1 MTDDAAVAR
10 VSKARRRLAI
20 RSVRF
25 LRVIAGVSVTL
36 LGMSPSIAGGTAM
49 AASSGEQLVGD
60 AQAVTL
66 PSDYTPPSGLRQ
78 LLPLAGV
85 AFVAPS
91 ISAGFYSHLDGTGGS
106 YAPSQ
111 PGDELLYL
119 SVEAYSFAPPF
130 GQTPYHYAAPQ
141 LSVNFA
147 GHTVALA
154 ETPDGSVSGVA
165 GSAYGD
171 DGAHF
176 PGRWVVALPRGVPAQ
191 LVATEDGFSQTLDLR
206 TGLRAGP
213 SPAVLYRDQSGPLGL
228 DLRPNLAG
236 NLVVTAGG
244 NRVTFPVSLRE
255 AALNFFNLQSPD
267 ATPGASS
274 DQAYLFVEVSFGVGV
289 DQAGHADWYF
299 DPAVPSHAVSASVA
313 GAGVATPTQGPPPP
327 DPTDTSTLFK
337 GLYSFVVPASA
348 TSVAVT
354 VGAGTDPSVYYEGP
368 DDLSPRAE
376 PVSSSRPANFSV
388 SFPAPAPATLSPLG
402 STISV
407 PPSTVTSPV
416 ATQPVSLAGGSTSSR
431 RANGAAG
438 WTDVGAG
445 AGAGAA
451 VVVVI
456 FGVVFISR
464 RTKIVE
470 ARPVKPKGAEGDP
483 GGEANASEGSPSEP
497 VLESDS
503 SLHDGLSDQ
512 ASETAPVTSVEA
524 PASAVS
530 AVTLPRLRV
539 RLIGP
544 LEVEGLLGAI
554 RRIRVLQIL
563 LVLCLNLG
571 RPISSEELRN
581 RLATS
586 DDSEPSAPT
595 VRSEMSRLRKVLP
608 AGLLAERVPGSDC
621 GLPPDDVEVDWF
633 IFKALMAQSHAAEGT
648 AKLELATKALRLVRG
663 RVLEHHTWHGV
674 DALVWDMNAE
684 IGNFASAH
692 AALALEMGR
701 PAEAAEISRL
711 ALLAVPGSPG
721 LWRLRMRAAQAGSGE
736 NFDHLAEMAK
746 ADTGN
751 EVHLDEGDAEGSGA
765 PAKA

>member
-10 VSKARRRLAI
+10 VSEARGWLANRR
-20 RSVRF
+20 VRL
-25 LRVIAGVSVTL
+25 LRVVAGVGVAL
-36 LGMSPSIAGGTAM
+36 LAMSPCIAGGATAM
-49 AASSGEQLVGD
+49 AASSGEQPVGD

-91 ISAGFYSHLDGTGGS
+91 ISAGFYSHVDGTEGS
-106 YAPSQ
+106 YSPSQ
-111 PGDELLYL
+111 PGDELLFL
-119 SVEAYSFAPPF
+119 SVEAYSFPPPF

-141 LSVNFA
+141 LSVSFT
-147 GHTVALA
+147 GHTVALP

-176 PGRWVVALPRGVPAQ
+176 PGRWVIALPKGVPAQ
-191 LVATEDGFSQTLDLR
+191 LVATENGFSQTLDLR

-213 SPAVLYRDQSGPLGL
+213 SPTVLYRDQSGPLGL
-228 DLRPNLAG
+228 DLRPNLAAS
-236 NLVVTAGG
+236 LVVTAGG
-244 NRVTFPVSLRE
+244 NRVSFPVTLRE

-267 ATPGASS
+267 ATPAAST

-289 DQAGHADWYF
+289 DQAGRADWYF
-299 DPAVPSHAVSASVA
+299 DPAVPSHALSASVD
-313 GAGVATPTQGPPPP
+313 GAVTTAPTQGPPPP

-337 GLYSFVVPASA
+337 GPYSFIVPASA
-348 TSVAVT
+348 TSAAVT
-354 VGAGTDPSVYYEGP
+354 VGPGTDPSVYYEGP

-376 PVSSSRPANFSV
+376 PVASSTPANFSV
-388 SFPAPAPATLSPLG
+388 SFPAPAPATLSPVP
-402 STISV
+402 STASAA
-407 PPSTVTSPV
+407 PSTVTSPV
-416 ATQPVSLAGGSTSSR
+416 ADQPVSLAGGSTRSR
-431 RANGAAG
+431 RATGAAG

-451 VVVVI
+451 VVIVI
-456 FGVVFISR
+456 FGAVFISR
-464 RTKIVE
+464 RTKLVE
-470 ARPVKPKGAEGDP
+470 ARPVKPEDAKSDP
-483 GGEANASEGSPSEP
+483 GAEANASEGGESEP
-497 VLESDS
+497 VPESDS
-503 SLHDGLSDQ
+503 SAQDGLPDQ
-512 ASETAPVTSVEA
+512 APETPPVTSVEA
-524 PASAVS
+524 PESAVS
-530 AVTLPRLRV
+530 AVALPRFRV

-586 DDSEPSAPT
+586 DDSEPTAPT

-633 IFKALMAQSHAAEGT
+633 TFKALMAQSHAAEG
-648 AKLELATKALRLVRG
+648 
-663 RVLEHHTWHGV
+663 
-674 DALVWDMNAE
+674 
-684 IGNFASAH
+684 
-692 AALALEMGR
+692 AAC
-701 PAEAAEISRL
+701 
-711 ALLAVPGSPG
+711 
-721 LWRLRMRAAQAGSGE
+721 
-736 NFDHLAEMAK
+736 
-746 ADTGN
+746 
-751 EVHLDEGDAEGSGA
+751 
-765 PAKA
+765 